1 MSAVLSVIVILLK
14 IYTYV
19 IIISAI
25 LSFVLPPYHAIRTFL
40 DRLVDPLLQP
50 IRRIIPS
57 VGGLD
62 FSPIVLYLFVE
73 LLIYLISRLA

>member
-1 MSAVLSVIVILLK
+1 MGIVLSVIVILLK

-25 LSFVLPPYHAIRTFL
+25 LSFILPPYHAIRTFL

-50 IRRIIPS
+50 IRKILPN

-62 FSPIVLYLFVE
+62 FSPIVLYLFIE
-73 LLIYLISRLA
+73 LLIFLISRLA